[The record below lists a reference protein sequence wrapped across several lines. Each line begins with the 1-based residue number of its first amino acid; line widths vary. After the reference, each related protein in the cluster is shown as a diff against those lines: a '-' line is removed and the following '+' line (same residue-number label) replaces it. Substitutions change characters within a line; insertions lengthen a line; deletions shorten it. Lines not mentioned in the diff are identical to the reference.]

1 MHYTARFHCFQL
13 GNSENTAWLKSFIV
27 SAAQHSQQNWKSFIV
42 KQLEELKSFAEL
54 QQELKTQQSSIWKC
68 CLKFPQLCH
77 SKERE
82 SIEKQYRGLSV
93 KFHPDK
99 GGEEDD
105 MKVLNAC
112 RDKLLEHSGA

>member
-1 MHYTARFHCFQL
+1 MAEELHRQRR
-13 GNSENTAWLKSFIV
+13 
-27 SAAQHSQQNWKSFIV
+27 AALAAELEELHRQE
-42 KQLEELKSFAEL
+42 LEELKSFAEL